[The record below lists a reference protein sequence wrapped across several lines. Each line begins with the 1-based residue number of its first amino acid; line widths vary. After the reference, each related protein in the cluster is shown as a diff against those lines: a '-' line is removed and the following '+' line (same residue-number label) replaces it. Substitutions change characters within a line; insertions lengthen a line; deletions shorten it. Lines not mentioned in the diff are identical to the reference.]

1 MTYTQQSSTDAGPC
15 ADVHAVPIMADAM
28 VAPHGVLTVGALW
41 TLGSIL
47 QALIHV

>member
-1 MTYTQQSSTDAGPC
+1 MSTYTKERRGGGGGVT
-15 ADVHAVPIMADAM
+15 V

-47 QALIHV
+47 QALVHI